1 MNLKEIAELAGVSP
15 AAVSR
20 YFNGGSLSAEK
31 QDRIRKVIEETN
43 FSPNRLARDLR
54 KGHVAQVG
62 VIVPKIHSI
71 SVSEVLA
78 GINEILSKAHYLT
91 LLGCTEG
98 KDEREEEYLT
108 RMEAYQLAG
117 LIIMATSVT
126 PEKEKRYREMK
137 VPVVITG
144 QKYPSL
150 DCIYHDDYHAMA
162 VLAERMIQAGRKRF
176 AYIGVSETDPAA
188 GLNRRLGAFDT
199 FQEYGIPTEEIPV
212 QCAEFTVESGYQCMQ
227 AVLKSGYQPDGIL
240 CATATIA
247 HGAMLALREAGIHVP
262 EQAGIAGIGNDEA
275 NRISIPSLTTVR
287 LYQSECGREAARM
300 LLQRIGERSGE
311 SLPARQTM
319 LGYTF
324 VKGNSI

>member
-1 MNLKEIAELAGVSP
+1 MNLKEIASLAGVSP

-20 YFNGGSLSAEK
+20 FFNGGSLSVEK
-31 QDRIRKVIEETN
+31 QERIKKVIEETN

-71 SVSEVLA
+71 SVSEVLS
-78 GINEILSKAHYLT
+78 GINEILSKENYLT
-91 LLGCTEG
+91 LLGCTDG
-98 KDEREEEYLT
+98 KDELVEEYLS

-126 PEKEKRYREMK
+126 PEKENRYREMK
-137 VPVVITG
+137 VPVIITG
-144 QKYPSL
+144 QYYPGL
-150 DCIYHDDYHAMA
+150 DCVYHDDYHAMA
-162 VLAERMIQAGRKRF
+162 VLAERMIQIGRKRF
-176 AYIGVSETDPAA
+176 AYIGVSEKDPAV

-199 FQEYGIPTEEIPV
+199 LREYGIPTEGVPIRF
-212 QCAEFTVESGYQCMQ
+212 AEFTMESGYQCMQ
-227 AVLKSGYQPDGIL
+227 EILQSGYRPDGVL

-247 HGAMLALREAGIHVP
+247 HGAMLALREAGIRMP
-262 EQAGIAGIGNDEA
+262 EQTSIAGIGNDEA
-275 NRISIPSLTTVR
+275 NRISIPPLTTVR

-300 LLQRIGERSGE
+300 MLQRIGENSRGR
-311 SLPARQTM
+311 LPFRHTM

-324 VKGNSI
+324 VNGDSI